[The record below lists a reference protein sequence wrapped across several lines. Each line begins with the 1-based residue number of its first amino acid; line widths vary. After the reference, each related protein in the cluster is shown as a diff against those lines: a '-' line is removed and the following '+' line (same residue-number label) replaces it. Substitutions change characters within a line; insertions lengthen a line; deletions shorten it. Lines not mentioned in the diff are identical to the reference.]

1 MKTLI
6 VDLNVYHNGHH
17 ITYVDSIVEYSAGR
31 EDILFLFN
39 GKTAEYLPWLHRDA
53 RVHFIDENLV
63 HKEEK
68 NVARGRR
75 REYNLIKEFAR
86 YHQVQRVIF
95 LEIDQYQL
103 AIGLTRSDFKVTGI
117 YFRPYHMIR
126 VFSPSL
132 VRSLKNAIYHIKK
145 RAMFRILRLNPNVE
159 PLFLLND
166 LPASRRYPRYFRY
179 LPDPIFISDQPKAAP
194 GQRIRERFNI
204 PSSSHVFLIFGA
216 ISDRKNI
223 DNIVAAYREARLDR
237 PSVLLIV
244 GAIKEDYKEEF
255 ARLTGE
261 FIRDNKDPRK
271 NIVSL
276 DEFVDEDE
284 IDAYFRES
292 DTIILCY
299 KKFYGSSGLMGK
311 AALHDKTCI
320 VSTEGL
326 LYHLGKQYSLGYA
339 ADPLDPHSIAA
350 ALTRSLD
357 EPAPS
362 TGRRQFVKDHSEQS
376 FIRTILQE
384 QTTPARSTAQPAVQS
399 VS

>member
-17 ITYVDSIVEYSAGR
+17 ISYVDSIVGSSSGR

-39 GKTAEYLPWLHRDA
+39 RKTEEYLPWLREDHR
-53 RVHFIDENLV
+53 VYFVDESLV

-68 NVARGRR
+68 NVASGRR
-75 REYNLIKEFAR
+75 REYNLIKEFAGR
-86 YHQVQRVIF
+86 HRVGRIIF

-126 VFSPSL
+126 IFSPSP
-132 VRSLKNAIYHIKK
+132 VRSLKNAIYHMKK

-166 LPASRRYPRYFRY
+166 LSASRRYPRYFRY
-179 LPDPIFISDQPKAAP
+179 LPDPIFINDQPAATP
-194 GQRIRERFNI
+194 ARSIRGKFNI
-204 PSSSHVFLIFGA
+204 PSSSHIFLVFGA

-223 DNIVAAYREARLDR
+223 DNIVAAYQQARLER

-244 GAIKEDYKEEF
+244 GKIKEDYKEEF
-255 ARLTGE
+255 ARLTGGFNRE
-261 FIRDNKDPRK
+261 NTDPRK
-271 NIVSL
+271 NIISL
-276 DEFVDEDE
+276 DEFVDDDE

-326 LYHLGKQYSLGYA
+326 LYHLGRQYSLGYA
-339 ADPLDPHSIAA
+339 ADPLDPQSIAT
-350 ALTRSLD
+350 ALTSALD
-357 EPAPS
+357 QPLQS
-362 TGRRQFVKDHSEQS
+362 SGCKQFVEDHSEQS
-376 FIRTILQE
+376 FIRTILDHP
-384 QTTPARSTAQPAVQS
+384 TSVPDYSSTAIC
-399 VS
+399 